1 MKKGAPSALML
12 LVPLALSA
20 HAYELSPTPEA
31 GLWRIEKRVLID
43 KEERLQTLQ
52 EAQQKLPQDTAAQR
66 RALLDEAA
74 ISRSN
79 PAVEMECL
87 TPQQAVELVRLE
99 TLQQEVQRDVPEC
112 ELTVHPVDR
121 STLNIHGRCQAEH
134 GFDGDMRGHLEIIS
148 SYEIRSSFLGRGNV
162 QLDADISEA
171 AAGNPVSIQ
180 LQEIS
185 RWTQPDCGAVPPRE
199 RLSF

>member
-1 MKKGAPSALML
+1 MKKGAPSALVL
-12 LVPLALSA
+12 LVSLALSA
-20 HAYELSPTPEA
+20 HAYELSPIPEA
-31 GLWRIEKRVLID
+31 GLWRSEKRVLID
-43 KEERLQTLQ
+43 DEERLQALQ
-52 EAQQKLPQDTAAQR
+52 RARQQLPADTAAQR

-74 ISRSN
+74 ISRST
-79 PAVEMECL
+79 PTIEMECL
-87 TPQQAVELVRLE
+87 TSHQVAELVRLE
-99 TLQQEVQRDVPEC
+99 TLQQEIQRDVPEC

-134 GFDGDMRGHLEIIS
+134 GFDGDMQGHLEIIS

-162 QLDADISEA
+162 QFESDTNDTATGTPA
-171 AAGNPVSIQ
+171 SIQ

-185 RWTQPDCGAVPPRE
+185 RWTQPDCGAVTPRE

>member
-1 MKKGAPSALML
+1 MKKGAPSALVL
-12 LVPLALSA
+12 LVSLALSA
-20 HAYELSPTPEA
+20 HAYELSPIPEA
-31 GLWRIEKRVLID
+31 GLWRSEKRVLID
-43 KEERLQTLQ
+43 DEERLQALQ
-52 EAQQKLPQDTAAQR
+52 RARQQLPADTVAQR

-74 ISRSN
+74 ISRST
-79 PAVEMECL
+79 PTIEMECL
-87 TPQQAVELVRLE
+87 TSHQVAELVRLE
-99 TLQQEVQRDVPEC
+99 TLQQEIQRDVPEC

-134 GFDGDMRGHLEIIS
+134 GFDGDMQGHLEIIS

-162 QLDADISEA
+162 QFESDTNDTA
-171 AAGNPVSIQ
+171 ARTPASIQ

-185 RWTQPDCGAVPPRE
+185 RWTQPDCGAVTPRE

>member
-1 MKKGAPSALML
+1 MKKGAPSALVL
-12 LVPLALSA
+12 LVSLALSA
-20 HAYELSPTPEA
+20 HAYELSPIPEA
-31 GLWRIEKRVLID
+31 GLWRSEKRVLID
-43 KEERLQTLQ
+43 DEERLQALQ
-52 EAQQKLPQDTAAQR
+52 RARQQLPADTVAQR

-74 ISRSN
+74 ISRST
-79 PAVEMECL
+79 PTIEMECL
-87 TPQQAVELVRLE
+87 TSHQAAELVRLE
-99 TLQQEVQRDVPEC
+99 TLQQEIQRDVPEC

-134 GFDGDMRGHLEIIS
+134 GFDGDMQGHLEIIS

-162 QLDADISEA
+162 QFESDTNDTA
-171 AAGNPVSIQ
+171 ARTPASIQ

-185 RWTQPDCGAVPPRE
+185 RWTQPDCGAVTPRE

>member
-1 MKKGAPSALML
+1 MKKGAPSALVL

-20 HAYELSPTPEA
+20 HAYELSPIPEA
-31 GLWRIEKRVLID
+31 GLWRSEKRVLID
-43 KEERLQTLQ
+43 DEERLQALQ
-52 EAQQKLPQDTAAQR
+52 RARQQLPADTAAQR

-74 ISRSN
+74 ISRST
-79 PAVEMECL
+79 PTIEMECL
-87 TPQQAVELVRLE
+87 TSHQVAELVRLE
-99 TLQQEVQRDVPEC
+99 TLQQEIQRDVPEC

-134 GFDGDMRGHLEIIS
+134 GFDGDMQGYLEIIS
-148 SYEIRSSFLGRGNV
+148 SYEIRSSFLGRGKAQFESDTSDTAV
-162 QLDADISEA
+162 GTPA
-171 AAGNPVSIQ
+171 SIQ

-185 RWTQPDCGAVPPRE
+185 RWTQPDCGAVTPRE